1 MTLNDKLTTIQTK
14 FKSKKSRFNSFG
26 KYYFR
31 SAEDILEA
39 TKPFLKELGIT
50 VTINE
55 KIVDAFGNDS
65 LPPMIESTAV
75 ISDGKDNIQATAIV
89 GVDLNQKGMQT
100 PQQFGSASSYGK
112 KYALGNLFLIDDTQD
127 SDATND
133 HGKSTTTVK
142 PSLSVNT
149 QAFTKAIEYLKSGG
163 DITAITKKYKVSQ
176 EALAK
181 LKLAE
186 VNGTKTNTK
195 QTAQ

>member
-1 MTLNDKLTTIQTK
+1 MTINEKLSQIQVR

-39 TKPFLKELGIT
+39 IKPFNKELGVY

-55 KIVDAFGNDS
+55 ELVANEHVPVLKT
-65 LPPMIESTAV
+65 TATLC
-75 ISDGKDNIQATAIV
+75 DGTTHVSASALV

-127 SDATND
+127 SDATNN
-133 HGKSTTTVK
+133 HGKDKLTDIS
-142 PSLSVNT
+142 
-149 QAFTKAIEYLKSGG
+149 KAKSYIKSGG
-163 DITAITKKYKVSQ
+163 KIDAIKAKYQLTSAQ
-176 EALAK
+176 EAE
-181 LKLAE
+181 LKTL
-186 VNGTKTNTK
+186 
-195 QTAQ
+195 

>member
-1 MTLNDKLTTIQTK
+1 MTINEKLATIQTK

-39 TKPFLKELGIT
+39 TKPYLLELGVS

-55 KIVDAFGNDS
+55 ELASIDQ
-65 LPPMIESTAV
+65 LPIMQTTAT
-75 ISDGKDNIQATAIV
+75 ISDGENAIHATALV

-127 SDATND
+127 SDAVNT
-133 HGKSTTTVK
+133 HGKGASATLTSTK
-142 PSLSVNT
+142 DP
-149 QAFTKAIEYLKSGG
+149 AFAKAKDYVQKGG
-163 DITAITKKYKVSQ
+163 KLDAIKKKYKLS
-176 EALAK
+176 
-181 LKLAE
+181 AE
-186 VNGTKTNTK
+186 VEKALTTL
-195 QTAQ
+195 